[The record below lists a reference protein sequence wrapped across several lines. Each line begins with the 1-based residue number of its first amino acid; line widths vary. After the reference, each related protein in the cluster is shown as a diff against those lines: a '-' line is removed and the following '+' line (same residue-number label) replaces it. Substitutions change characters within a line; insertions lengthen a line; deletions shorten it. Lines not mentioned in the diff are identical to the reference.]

1 MPSVA
6 SYMYGIAPDK
16 IIPDFEFEDGRNER
30 DVLSRHNFCHVQIEH
45 WLHDDMCRIRIS
57 PSRDWLEDP
66 MRSERIY
73 ITRAQFAQILPW
85 DDSWEYLSTEE
96 LGELVTVHAVQLSAD
111 ADTLDPNSTT
121 ASPCQERLHPQGLAP
136 IFVPCEIV
144 EEAQQALKGLKK
156 IAKSS
161 RQGQL
166 SWLQRCWLCSI
177 QFVIEA
183 YPQESDPYW
192 LGKLDTCIKK
202 ILRTPFSMLERLVR
216 AKPIYYDK
224 QRIGWNV
231 QVIVPLAFACS

>member
-1 MPSVA
+1 MASVA

-30 DVLSRHNFCHVQIEH
+30 DILSRHNFCHVQIER
-45 WLHDDMCRIRIS
+45 WLHDDMCRIRVS

-85 DDSWEYLSTEE
+85 DNSWEYLSTEE
-96 LGELVTVHAVQLSAD
+96 LGELVTVHAVQLNGG

-121 ASPCQERLHPQGLAP
+121 ASPCKERSHQQGLAP

-144 EEAQQALKGLKK
+144 EDAQQTLEGLKE
-156 IAKSS
+156 IAESS

-166 SWLQRCWLCSI
+166 SWLQRCWLCSM

-183 YPQESDPYW
+183 FRKKSDLPYW
-192 LGKLDTCIKK
+192 MGRLDKSIKE
-202 ILRTPFSMLERLVR
+202 ILRSPFSMLERLVR
-216 AKPIYYDK
+216 AKPIYHGK
-224 QRIGWNV
+224 ERIGWNV
-231 QVIVPLAFACS
+231 RVIVPLAFA